1 MFPLFLALAFQPG
14 MWHWD
19 RRAVLGIRR
28 PPDKADGVPP
38 AACNQRTISVP
49 ASVSPK
55 LRQQARWGSPEW
67 IASYARRSRVESS
80 FGLLKSPKHGGVK
93 RGWTQQVGIVKTTLL
108 LAIAVV
114 STNLHQVLL
123 WAKATG
129 NTDDP
134 LTQMHVPDVAFE
146 EVEPAEGAGGAN
158 SPPAI

>member
-1 MFPLFLALAFQPG
+1 MVGEDSPFSHSATTLSTTPRRRAGAARGSPC
-14 MWHWD
+14 D
-19 RRAVLGIRR
+19 RRAQTRTAGSTNAGMGAATLRCWHLPAIGRRRR
-28 PPDKADGVPP
+28 P
-38 AACNQRTISVP
+38 AATP
-49 ASVSPK
+49 
-55 LRQQARWGSPEW
+55 
-67 IASYARRSRVESS
+67 
-80 FGLLKSPKHGGVK
+80 LKSPKHGGVK